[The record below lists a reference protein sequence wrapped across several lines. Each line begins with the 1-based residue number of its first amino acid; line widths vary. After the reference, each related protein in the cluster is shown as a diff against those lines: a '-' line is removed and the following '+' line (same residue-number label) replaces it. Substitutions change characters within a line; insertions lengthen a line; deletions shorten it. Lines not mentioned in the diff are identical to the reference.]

1 VFCIFLFSGFYIY
14 YNTNIANVFQGSD
27 QHARKQADYE
37 KLFGQYDHLVQP
49 KIVESNIS
57 VDLFPSHRGFK
68 TEGYYYLKN
77 KSRQQIQDIHI
88 QYSMD
93 QQLIV
98 DYLKFDRGTTIKQ
111 SNPIFRYHIYRLSDP
126 LMPGDSVKMSFKLS
140 FVTRGFVE
148 GGSNTDVVYNGTFF
162 NNTYF
167 PSLGYNRHFE
177 LKDLADRKKYGLNE
191 KDQLRRP
198 SDQMK
203 KTANAFGD
211 DAGYIRFEIV
221 VSTEGDQ
228 TAIAPGRLLREWK
241 KDGRNY
247 FHYKTDVP
255 ISNSYSVVSE
265 RYRVK
270 RDRWKDVSLEIYY
283 HTGHEFN
290 LDKMMKGMKDALN
303 YCADNFSPYQF
314 NQLRIVEFPRY
325 QTFAPSYSST
335 IPYSENIS
343 FILKAKHPQDLDMV
357 YYVTANE
364 VAHQWWGQQ
373 VIGADAR
380 GSAMLSDGMS
390 QYTALM
396 VMKHTFSTE
405 VVERYLKYE
414 LDNYLKGRTQGRVKE
429 SPLLSVSDQPYVSD
443 NKSSLIFFALQDYL
457 GEDNL
462 NHAFKEYNKLWAF
475 KDAPYPSSVDLLE
488 QIHKVT
494 PDSLRYLLQDMFETV
509 TLFENQAL
517 DAAYKE
523 SKKGKFELTLSVS
536 CEKIRIDSSGRENSI
551 PIYDWI
557 DVGVYS
563 TDSNG
568 KEKLIYLKKEK
579 VTKKNNL
586 FVISVGERPS
596 RAGIDPLH
604 KLIDRHSD
612 DNTIH
617 VGQFIEIT
625 NLPVE

>member
-1 VFCIFLFSGFYIY
+1 
-14 YNTNIANVFQGSD
+14 
-27 QHARKQADYE
+27 
-37 KLFGQYDHLVQP
+37 
-49 KIVESNIS
+49 
-57 VDLFPSHRGFK
+57 
-68 TEGYYYLKN
+68 
-77 KSRQQIQDIHI
+77 
-88 QYSMD
+88 
-93 QQLIV
+93 
-98 DYLKFDRGTTIKQ
+98 Q